1 MMNDPIKIL
10 FMDLDHT
17 LIYPKSG
24 NTFPTDINDWAI
36 IEGVPFAI
44 AKYAKDGYRPII
56 VSNQGGIKLGHSTEK
71 ETHEKFRAVIQEI
84 CRIGGMEPS
93 LFRYFFCTTNNKE
106 NHFRKPNP
114 GMADAAASMIDG
126 EIDWENCIMVG
137 DMDTDEGFAKNADI
151 GIFIWAN
158 EFAELGK

>member
-1 MMNDPIKIL
+1 MITDEIKIL

-36 IEGVPFAI
+36 IDGVPFAI
-44 AKYAKDGYRPII
+44 AKYVEDGYKPII

-71 ETHEKFRAVIQEI
+71 EMHGKFSAVIDEI
-84 CRIGGMEPS
+84 CRIGGMSPS
-93 LFRYFFCTTNNKE
+93 IFRYFFCTTNNKE

-114 GMADAAASMIDG
+114 GMAEVAAALYVD
-126 EIDWENCIMVG
+126 EIDWTKCIMVG
-137 DMDTDEGFAKNADI
+137 DMDTDEQFAKNAEI

-158 EFAELGK
+158 EFAEQGK